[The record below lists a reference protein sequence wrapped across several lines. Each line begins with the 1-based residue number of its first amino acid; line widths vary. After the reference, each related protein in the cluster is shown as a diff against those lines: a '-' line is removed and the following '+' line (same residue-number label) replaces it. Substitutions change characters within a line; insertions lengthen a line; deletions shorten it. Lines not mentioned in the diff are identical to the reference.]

1 MPDEAQAQDATS
13 TETFDF
19 DTWLGEQPEHVKKGY
34 EGHTAGLKS
43 ALQTE
48 REQRKEFTKQLGEL
62 SKRADKGSEAEK
74 ALSET
79 LTRLQETERR
89 AAFFEGAGKSEI
101 GCTNA
106 KAAYL
111 VANAGGLFTRAGEP
125 DWNAIKAEAPELFA
139 RKVPPGNAGSGN
151 GSPPAQ
157 KADMNSYIRA
167 ASGRG

>member
-1 MPDEAQAQDATS
+1 MPDEVQAQDAAT
-13 TETFDF
+13 TDTFDF

-34 EGHTAGLKS
+34 EGHTAGLKT

-48 REQRKEFTKQLGEL
+48 REQRKEFAKQLSEL
-62 SKRADKGSEAEK
+62 SKVAEKGSELER
-74 ALSET
+74 ALGET
-79 LTRLQETERR
+79 STRLEESERR

-111 VANAGGLFTRAGEP
+111 VANAGGLFKRSGEP
-125 DWNAIKAEAPELFA
+125 DWDAIKKEAPELFA

-157 KADMNSYIRA
+157 KADMNTYIRA
-167 ASGRG
+167 QAGRG